1 MSAPGRAVGRPW
13 RALVMCLLVLG
24 CVIGAGWSMEHGSSM
39 DSMVGTAS
47 SMQHADPTT
56 TADHSGGTEQDVSGH
71 CVDSGQQC
79 HQATFDS
86 GSAAVLTGN
95 LAAMITADNVAAA
108 IDTVPPDL
116 VPPRPPDI
124 HALCVNRI

>member
-1 MSAPGRAVGRPW
+1 MAHSS
-13 RALVMCLLVLG
+13 
-24 CVIGAGWSMEHGSSM
+24 SMEP
-39 DSMVGTAS
+39 MVATAAS
-47 SMQHADPTT
+47 VHHADPST
-56 TADHSGGTEQDVSGH
+56 TADHNGGTEQDASGH

-86 GSAAVLTGN
+86 GGAAVLTGN
-95 LAAMITADNVAAA
+95 LAATITADTAATA
-108 IDTVPPDL
+108 TGAVQPNL